1 MVEMPWKVLFL
12 LLGASSCLGGGV
24 AGEAPL
30 QVVRFMAEGV
40 TTTTSYLD
48 ADSSELPDFEEVTL
62 CLHFRLWQFSQL
74 TPFLSYYANGSDNE
88 LTIGIRGN
96 TMQFQLYCCGNA
108 ASFRVE
114 LSSLE
119 PFKWHHLCVALS
131 LEMRSLVIVI
141 NDQIINGTLNEKT
154 GRSLVINGR
163 GRLVVGQ
170 ELDTEKGY
178 FNLVQ
183 SLAGEVADW
192 TLLNESLSLK
202 EMKEYVACRGL
213 PGRVRPVLHLDSSL
227 SGWEL
232 KGPSLSYNLTVDD
245 VCRRRMLDSLVVFP
259 QRLEKEESVRF
270 CEMLGGTL
278 PLPQNQE
285 DNNDLVH
292 LLKKYEQECMNNWN
306 TVAWLGIFGNL
317 TAEVWQSQSD
327 FSPLTWTN
335 FHEHSSHPSQ
345 MCGCVSMDV
354 LTISGQ
360 WGCVSCEAETCPVCH
375 FSNTPLLY
383 LRGLCED
390 SDFDDTFMLKS
401 DPGKTP
407 LYVGKFK
414 SLISLM
420 KETWRLESTLNES
433 RSFAVMLDDVSTSP
447 IGRHNWSIDSDECG
461 ELEKELLLS
470 ACSSEQFPC
479 DNGQCVAQ
487 DRRCD
492 QVSDCYDESDEQNCL
507 VISVPDEYQKR
518 VTPPPTSEG
527 ALTLLFSLEI
537 TSVRNFD
544 LVGFKIGLDMILRVE
559 WKDIR
564 LDFFNLRNRI
574 FSNRV
579 RTYDRIWIPKFYVE
593 SDSGSPAEKLQ
604 TSPPTLLVRRDH
616 PPRPDDTS
624 RVTKEQVFDGAH
636 NSLVLHKPISITLNC
651 QFYLRTYPFDDQQC
665 SFVYFLY
672 NGNNVSFI
680 LNSVMFTGHPQL
692 LEYEVVGTSG
702 VVNNSAVSSFSV
714 VIKFTNQ
721 FGYYVG
727 NAFLPSIFLVII
739 CYLTFWF
746 SLDDF
751 QDRIMVSLTSL
762 LVLTGLMTQTS
773 QSIPKTAYLK
783 LIDVWYIALIFMD
796 FMIIVVLAVIENLRQ
811 YSSSR
816 EVKVMRIHNKHEQK
830 APFVWLPQP
839 GLGVERKVNV
849 ISIVVFPLAC
859 IIFIII
865 YFAIS
870 LSYIAN

>member
-1 MVEMPWKVLFL
+1 MQQSIRGF
-12 LLGASSCLGGGV
+12 GAPVGGGV

-48 ADSSELPDFEEVTL
+48 ADSSELPDFE
-62 CLHFRLWQFSQL
+62 
-74 TPFLSYYANGSDNE
+74 
-88 LTIGIRGN
+88 
-96 TMQFQLYCCGNA
+96 
-108 ASFRVE
+108 
-114 LSSLE
+114 
-119 PFKWHHLCVALS
+119 
-131 LEMRSLVIVI
+131 
-141 NDQIINGTLNEKT
+141 
-154 GRSLVINGR
+154 
-163 GRLVVGQ
+163 
-170 ELDTEKGY
+170 
-178 FNLVQ
+178 
-183 SLAGEVADW
+183 EVADW

-259 QRLEKEESVRF
+259 QRLEKEESV
-270 CEMLGGTL
+270 
-278 PLPQNQE
+278 
-285 DNNDLVH
+285 
-292 LLKKYEQECMNNWN
+292 
-306 TVAWLGIFGNL
+306 
-317 TAEVWQSQSD
+317 
-327 FSPLTWTN
+327 
-335 FHEHSSHPSQ
+335 
-345 MCGCVSMDV
+345 
-354 LTISGQ
+354 
-360 WGCVSCEAETCPVCH
+360 
-375 FSNTPLLY
+375 
-383 LRGLCED
+383 
-390 SDFDDTFMLKS
+390 
-401 DPGKTP
+401 
-407 LYVGKFK
+407 
-414 SLISLM
+414 
-420 KETWRLESTLNES
+420 
-433 RSFAVMLDDVSTSP
+433 
-447 IGRHNWSIDSDECG
+447 
-461 ELEKELLLS
+461 
-470 ACSSEQFPC
+470 SSEQFPC